1 MFVYHRDPT
10 EVFTSILA
18 IFLVFPIHEWAHAY
32 VAYLLGDYTAKYEGR
47 MSINPMR
54 HLTLWGSLSLIL
66 FGFGWAKPVPINPYN
81 LVKIRDKK
89 VGFTLCAL
97 AGPAANFL
105 MAIICMI
112 IYKLLLF
119 HNGTIFLTLMFK
131 YLIEINVSLM
141 VFNLLPIPPL
151 DGSRIWSV
159 FLKDET
165 YNKLLMN
172 EQKIVIIVLIL
183 LFFGI
188 LEVPLKFLAGIV
200 FNLIDLV
207 TWFIR

>member
-1 MFVYHRDPT
+1 
-10 EVFTSILA
+10 
-18 IFLVFPIHEWAHAY
+18 
-32 VAYLLGDYTAKYEGR
+32 
-47 MSINPMR
+47 MSIDPMR

-81 LVKIRDKK
+81 FVKIRDKK
-89 VGFTLCAL
+89 VGFALCAL

-119 HNGTIFLTLMFK
+119 HSGASFLISVFK
-131 YLIEINVSLM
+131 YLIEINISLM
-141 VFNLLPIPPL
+141 VFNLIPIPPL

-172 EQKIVIIVLIL
+172 EQKIIIIVFIL
-183 LFFGI
+183 LLTGI
-188 LEVPLKFLAGIV
+188 LEIPLNFLANIV
-200 FNLIDLV
+200 FNLINLI

>member
-1 MFVYHRDPT
+1 MFFYHRDPT
-10 EVFTSILA
+10 EVFVSVLA
-18 IFLVFPIHEWAHAY
+18 IFLVLPIHEWAHAY

-47 MSINPMR
+47 MSIDPMR

-81 LVKIRDKK
+81 FVKIRDKK
-89 VGFTLCAL
+89 VGFALCAL

-119 HNGTIFLTLMFK
+119 HSGASFLISVFK
-131 YLIEINVSLM
+131 YLIEINISLM
-141 VFNLLPIPPL
+141 VFNLIPIPPL

-172 EQKIVIIVLIL
+172 EQKIIIIVFIL
-183 LFFGI
+183 LLTGI
-188 LEVPLKFLAGIV
+188 LEIPLNFLANIV
-200 FNLIDLV
+200 FNLINLI